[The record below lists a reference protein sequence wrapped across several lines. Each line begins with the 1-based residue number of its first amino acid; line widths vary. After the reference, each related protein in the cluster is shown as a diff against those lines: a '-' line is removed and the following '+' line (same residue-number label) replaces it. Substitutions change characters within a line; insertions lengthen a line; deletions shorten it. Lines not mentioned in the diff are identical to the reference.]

1 MPKLI
6 RKGQRILHQRTQAR
20 QQDRAPRTRHD
31 LSVALSSAEERRSGP
46 DLLAT
51 QSEGLAGADKQNEAV
66 PLFLGRESQTPAPS
80 HGQGWLDDEPEHD
93 ARSIPAHRQS
103 DSDTAARSDPT
114 ELPSE
119 TRRMAASRRVA
130 DAVEQA
136 RLRNFVSRIN
146 TSTVQRRAVTPP
158 NNLGSPPAHA
168 LLTSPSFTQ
177 VVGHRARSVVVKP
190 EPEIIEIKSE
200 DEDEDDEIQI
210 IEPPVTRIGKA
221 NNTFSP
227 ATSARRAA
235 STPGSG
241 WRGAPNSLGST
252 LPLQS
257 NDEAGPSTPPP
268 IESGK
273 QQGRRQVRAATA
285 SATSSTATG
294 SEAGLASISDPS
306 EGGNREGSVASTAT
320 GIDIIRDRPVLKRE
334 EPWPEHFLDLERTFR
349 AINTVYSFC
358 SARKHMATTYDTI
371 KSSVEG
377 LTKKPLQI
385 FDIAQIKSLCPDLIH
400 FAYVEHDMLQVHVD
414 SRSNAE
420 DPASNTVRRPSR
432 SWSERRDDVYEQ
444 TAEAIDRAD
453 APMVDAAGFP
463 TSGGGFQDVAD
474 ADVQGGLQG
483 PLLPPA
489 ELELQ
494 KLKGKERARDEY
506 VLLFEFNDGT
516 LQGAKATA
524 RGRPGRPGPRRG
536 PNRDGLPGKVK
547 RNPKLYA
554 IPSTASMMKLINK
567 RNFKFEQAVLELLA
581 ACKAKDEDPVQLLLD
596 AAHDHVP
603 LNPETA
609 ERAQG
614 ETPQKKRI
622 RLEFLMQNPEHR
634 PSISSVIEE
643 MRAAEWWKDQVVP
656 GGHKVFDARQAKTG
670 QLEYLLSQA
679 VVNALYAT
687 HGIEEFYSHQAESL
701 NALHQGKNVIVSTST
716 SSGKSLIYQLPVL
729 GALEVDGESTA
740 MFIFPTKA
748 LAQDQR
754 RSLQDLL
761 SNCEGLEGAI
771 VATYDGDTDRE
782 LRKDIRERASVIFT
796 NPDMLHQAILP
807 AEDVWRR
814 FLRNLRYVV
823 VDELHIYNGLFG
835 AHVSFIM
842 RRLRRI
848 CNALGND
855 RVQFVSCSATVANPR
870 QHMQTLFGVE
880 DVHVVTEDG
889 SPAGRKEWLIWNP
902 PYIDETDPAQGR
914 VSSYA
919 EVSKVFRHLIQRG
932 VRTIIFTKVRR
943 TCEIVMRQVRNDL
956 LLEDRPDVANK
967 VMSYRSGYSPQDR
980 RKIEQDMF
988 KGQLLGIV
996 ATSALELGIDIGS
1009 LDAVIMLGFPYSISS
1024 LRQQAGRAGRRLK
1037 DSLSVLI
1044 GDPWPMDQHY
1054 MHYPDEIFVQPD
1066 AALSVDLG
1074 NDFILEG
1081 HLQCAAEEMPIT
1093 IEDDKQYF
1101 GDHLESLCKMRL
1113 EPDGSGFYYCREE
1126 LRPNPSR
1133 DVAIRGAR
1141 QETYCYIDD
1150 TPGRSGGAQVMEEV
1164 EIERAIFEAFE
1175 GAVFMHQGLSYL
1187 CREINHD
1194 TRIARMVQAD
1204 VNYHTRPRDHTD
1216 TDAMETYRIRRLRDS
1231 PYLAYYG
1238 KVTIASYVWGYFKVD
1253 RRANILDA
1261 VEVDTPPYIRHTRGL
1276 WIDVPL
1282 WIIEAM
1288 TDKRINAAA
1297 AIHAAEHALL
1307 SLTPLFVVSI
1317 AGDVR
1322 TECKIAE
1329 KEYAAKPSSRKR
1341 PARLIFYD
1349 MPGQNGGVCT
1359 KAFEHLDSLIR
1370 IAISV
1375 IEACPCNE
1383 GCPSCVTSQTCAHAN
1398 LVTSKVGALGVLR
1411 GIVGREP
1418 FDPDLE
1424 IQNEPGIA
1432 PSQLNERETVHSTI
1446 QEATPVRV
1454 ARELGSVA
1462 VEDVDEVLPP
1472 SLQALTQRAVAAA
1485 QRGEISGPGGQQHH
1499 LNSDLPGPSGRNG
1512 TGPGGGFLPGKSMLF
1527 QE

>member
-1 MPKLI
+1 M
-6 RKGQRILHQRTQAR
+6 
-20 QQDRAPRTRHD
+20 
-31 LSVALSSAEERRSGP
+31 
-46 DLLAT
+46 
-51 QSEGLAGADKQNEAV
+51 
-66 PLFLGRESQTPAPS
+66 
-80 HGQGWLDDEPEHD
+80 
-93 ARSIPAHRQS
+93 
-103 DSDTAARSDPT
+103 
-114 ELPSE
+114 
-119 TRRMAASRRVA
+119 
-130 DAVEQA
+130 
-136 RLRNFVSRIN
+136 
-146 TSTVQRRAVTPP
+146 
-158 NNLGSPPAHA
+158 
-168 LLTSPSFTQ
+168 
-177 VVGHRARSVVVKP
+177 
-190 EPEIIEIKSE
+190 
-200 DEDEDDEIQI
+200 
-210 IEPPVTRIGKA
+210 
-221 NNTFSP
+221 
-227 ATSARRAA
+227 
-235 STPGSG
+235 
-241 WRGAPNSLGST
+241 
-252 LPLQS
+252 
-257 NDEAGPSTPPP
+257 
-268 IESGK
+268 
-273 QQGRRQVRAATA
+273 
-285 SATSSTATG
+285 
-294 SEAGLASISDPS
+294 
-306 EGGNREGSVASTAT
+306 
-320 GIDIIRDRPVLKRE
+320 PVLEKPVLERTD
-334 EPWPEHFLDLERTFR
+334 PWPEHFLQLEKTFR

-371 KSSVEG
+371 KTSVEG
-377 LTKKPLQI
+377 LTKRPLQI
-385 FDIAQIKSLCPDLIH
+385 FEIAQIKSLCGELIH
-400 FAYVEHDMLQVHVD
+400 FAYVEHDMLQVHMD
-414 SRSNAE
+414 SRANAE
-420 DPASNTVRRPSR
+420 NPASNTVKRRQKSSAQYR
-432 SWSERRDDVYEQ
+432 DELYERA
-444 TAEAIDRAD
+444 AEAIAEGDPYIPDNPNAV
-453 APMVDAAGFP
+453 AIAASAAMAVDSAGFA
-463 TSGGGFQDVAD
+463 TTGGGFQDVAD
-474 ADVQGGLQG
+474 EDGQGGPQG

-489 ELELQ
+489 ELEVQQLQ
-494 KLKGKERARDEY
+494 AKGKQRAREEY

-516 LQGAKATA
+516 LQGPKATA
-524 RGRPGRPGPRRG
+524 RGRPGMRRG
-536 PNRDGLPGKVK
+536 PNRKPADPNAKPK
-547 RNPKLYA
+547 SNPKLYSL
-554 IPSTASMMKLINK
+554 PSTASMMKLINK

-581 ACKAKDEDPVQLLLD
+581 ACKAKDEDPVQLLID

-609 ERAQG
+609 SRTEG
-614 ETPQKKRI
+614 DTPQKKRI
-622 RLEFLMQNPEHR
+622 RLEFLMKNPEHR
-634 PSISSVIEE
+634 PSVASVIEE
-643 MRAAEWWKDQVVP
+643 MKIAPWWKDQIVP
-656 GGHKVFDARQAKTG
+656 GGHKVFDERPAKTG
-670 QLEYLLSQA
+670 ELNYLLSQA

-687 HGIEEFYSHQAESL
+687 HGIEQFYAHQAEAL
-701 NALHQGKNVIVSTST
+701 NALNEQKNVIVSTST

-729 GALEVDGESTA
+729 GAIEQDGEATA

-754 RSLQDLL
+754 RSLQDLIA
-761 SNCEGLEGAI
+761 NCEGVEGAI
-771 VATYDGDTDRE
+771 VATYDGDTDKD

-796 NPDMLHQAILP
+796 NPDMLHQSILP
-807 AEDVWRR
+807 SEDLWRR

-842 RRLRRI
+842 RRLQRI
-848 CNALGND
+848 CSALGNKT
-855 RVQFVSCSATVANPR
+855 VQFVSCSATVANPK

-902 PYIDETDPAQGR
+902 PYIDESDPAQGR

-956 LLEDRPDVANK
+956 LLEDRPDVVNK

-1024 LRQQAGRAGRRLK
+1024 LRQQAGRAGRRQK

-1054 MHYPDEIFVQPD
+1054 MHFPDEIFLQPD

-1074 NDFILEG
+1074 NDFILES

-1093 IEDDKQYF
+1093 LEDDEQYF
-1101 GDHLESLCKMRL
+1101 GPHLATLCQTRL
-1113 EPDGSGFYYCREE
+1113 ETDGTGYFYCREE
-1126 LRPNPSR
+1126 LRPNPAR

-1141 QETYCYIDD
+1141 QDSYCYIDD
-1150 TPGRSGGAQVMEEV
+1150 TPRRPGGARVMEEV

-1175 GAVFMHQGLSYL
+1175 GAVFMHQGLSYI

-1194 TRIARMVQAD
+1194 TRIARMVQVD
-1204 VNYHTRPRDHTD
+1204 VNYHTRPRDHTN
-1216 TDAMETYRIRRLRDS
+1216 TDAMETYRIRRLRES

-1261 VEVDTPPYIRHTRGL
+1261 VEVDCPPFIRHTRGL
-1276 WIDVPL
+1276 WIDVPTWL
-1282 WIIEAM
+1282 VDAM
-1288 TDKRINAAA
+1288 TSKRINAAA

-1307 SLTPLFVVSI
+1307 SLTPMFVVSI

-1349 MPGQNGGVCT
+1349 MPGQNGGVCA
-1359 KAFEHLDSLIR
+1359 KAFEHLDGLIR

-1398 LVTSKVGALGVLR
+1398 LVTSKIGALGVLR

-1424 IQNEPGIA
+1424 LQNEPGIA
-1432 PSQLNERETVHSTI
+1432 PSQLGAEGSVSGTI
-1446 QEATPVRV
+1446 AEAVPVRV
-1454 ARELGSVA
+1454 AKELGNSVQ

-1472 SLQALTQRAVAAA
+1472 SLQRLTQRAAEAAVR
-1485 QRGEISGPGGQQHH
+1485 RGELFEGPTG
-1499 LNSDLPGPSGRNG
+1499 SNG

>member
-6 RKGQRILHQRTQAR
+6 RKGQRILHKRTQAR
-20 QQDRAPRTRHD
+20 ANGASLPRSARQDAGSSRT
-31 LSVALSSAEERRSGP
+31 ALEEV
-46 DLLAT
+46 D
-51 QSEGLAGADKQNEAV
+51 SEGSVEDDDQDEDEADGEN
-66 PLFLGRESQTPAPS
+66 PLFLGRTSATPAP
-80 HGQGWLDDEPEHD
+80 
-93 ARSIPAHRQS
+93 R
-103 DSDTAARSDPT
+103 TANGSTNAAPVDPT

-119 TRRMAASRRVA
+119 TRRKAASRNVA
-130 DAVEQA
+130 NAVEQA
-136 RLRNFVSRIN
+136 RLRSLNQRDLPNSKTATANESRVGSGGHGVEKFKSEDEQEVGQDDPLLASP
-146 TSTVQRRAVTPP
+146 TLGRRSLASAPP
-158 NNLGSPPAHA
+158 
-168 LLTSPSFTQ
+168 
-177 VVGHRARSVVVKP
+177 VKK

-200 DEDEDDEIQI
+200 DEDDNDDFQI
-210 IEPPVTRIGKA
+210 VSPPPRPRAVETGPSHSTNARA
-221 NNTFSP
+221 SAAAAASSTPRASTAMLPPSSP
-227 ATSARRAA
+227 PRAA
-235 STPGSG
+235 TEMSDMPV
-241 WRGAPNSLGST
+241 
-252 LPLQS
+252 
-257 NDEAGPSTPPP
+257 TPPP
-268 IESGK
+268 LAK
-273 QQGRRQVRAATA
+273 RNPRARDARSVTA
-285 SATSSTATG
+285 SVAASSSTSTREALVGRQPSVALTEAESRSA
-294 SEAGLASISDPS
+294 SEAPIL
-306 EGGNREGSVASTAT
+306 EK
-320 GIDIIRDRPVLKRE
+320 PVLERTD
-334 EPWPEHFLDLERTFR
+334 PWPEHFLQLEKTFR

-371 KSSVEG
+371 KTSVEG
-377 LTKKPLQI
+377 LTKRPLQI
-385 FDIAQIKSLCPDLIH
+385 FDIAQIKSLCGELIH
-400 FAYVEHDMLQVHVD
+400 FAYVEHDMLQVHMD
-414 SRSNAE
+414 SRANAE
-420 DPASNTVRRPSR
+420 DPSSNTVKRRQKS
-432 SWSERRDDVYEQ
+432 SSQYRDELYEK
-444 TAEAIDRAD
+444 AAD
-453 APMVDAAGFP
+453 AIASGDPYVPDDPNAAAIAAIAASASTAAMPVDSAGFA
-463 TSGGGFQDVAD
+463 TTGGGFQDVAD
-474 ADVQGGLQG
+474 SDILGGSHG
-483 PLLPPA
+483 PLLAPT
-489 ELELQ
+489 ELEVQQLQ
-494 KLKGKERARDEY
+494 AKGKQRARDEY

-516 LQGAKATA
+516 LQGPKATA
-524 RGRPGRPGPRRG
+524 RGRPGMRRG
-536 PNRDGLPGKVK
+536 PNRKPGNPNAKPK
-547 RNPKLYA
+547 SNPKLYSL
-554 IPSTASMMKLINK
+554 PSTASMMKLINK

-581 ACKAKDEDPVQLLLD
+581 ACKAKDEDPVQLLID

-609 ERAQG
+609 TRTEG
-614 ETPQKKRI
+614 DTPQKKRI
-622 RLEFLMQNPEHR
+622 RLEFLMKNPEHR
-634 PSISSVIEE
+634 PSVADVIEE
-643 MRAAEWWKDQVVP
+643 MKIAPWWKDQIVP
-656 GGHKVFDARQAKTG
+656 GGHKVFDERPAKTG
-670 QLEYLLSQA
+670 ELKYLLSQA

-687 HGIEEFYSHQAESL
+687 HGIEHFYAHQAEAL
-701 NALHQGKNVIVSTST
+701 NALHEQKNVIVSTST

-729 GALEVDGESTA
+729 GAIEQDGEATA

-754 RSLQDLL
+754 RSLQDLI
-761 SNCEGLEGAI
+761 SNCEGVEGAI
-771 VATYDGDTDRE
+771 VATYDGDTDKD
-782 LRKDIRERASVIFT
+782 LRKDIRERANVIFT
-796 NPDMLHQAILP
+796 NPDMLHQSILP
-807 AEDVWRR
+807 SEDLWRR

-848 CNALGND
+848 CSALGN
-855 RVQFVSCSATVANPR
+855 RTVQFVSCSATVANPKE
-870 QHMQTLFGVE
+870 HMQTLFGVE

-902 PYIDETDPAQGR
+902 PYIDESDPAQGR

-943 TCEIVMRQVRNDL
+943 TCEIVMRQMRNDL

-1024 LRQQAGRAGRRLK
+1024 LRQQAGRAGRRQK

-1054 MHYPDEIFVQPD
+1054 MHFPDEIFLQPD

-1074 NDFILEG
+1074 NDFILES

-1093 IEDDKQYF
+1093 LEDDEQYF
-1101 GDHLESLCKMRL
+1101 GPHLATLCETRLES
-1113 EPDGSGFYYCREE
+1113 DGSGFFYCREE
-1126 LRPNPSR
+1126 LRPNPAR

-1141 QETYCYIDD
+1141 QDSYCYIDD
-1150 TPGRSGGAQVMEEV
+1150 TPGRAGGAKVMEEV

-1175 GAVFMHQGLSYL
+1175 GAVFMHQGLSYI
-1187 CREINHD
+1187 CREINHE

-1204 VNYHTRPRDHTD
+1204 VNYHTRPRDHTN
-1216 TDAMETYRIRRLRDS
+1216 TDAMETYRIRRLRES

-1261 VEVDTPPYIRHTRGL
+1261 VEVDCPPFIRNTRGL
-1276 WIDVPL
+1276 WIDVPTWL
-1282 WIIEAM
+1282 VDAM

-1307 SLTPLFVVSI
+1307 SLTPMFVVSV

-1349 MPGQNGGVCT
+1349 MPGQNGGVCA
-1359 KAFEHLDSLIR
+1359 KAFEHLDGLIR

-1375 IEACPCNE
+1375 IEACPCTE

-1424 IQNEPGIA
+1424 VQNEPGIA
-1432 PSQLNERETVHSTI
+1432 PSQLGERESVQGTI
-1446 QEATPVRV
+1446 AEAVPVRV
-1454 ARELGSVA
+1454 AKELGGAVQ
-1462 VEDVDEVLPP
+1462 VEDVEEVLPP
-1472 SLQALTQRAVAAA
+1472 SLQALGRRAMEGAVL
-1485 QRGEISGPGGQQHH
+1485 RGEVFEGPTG
-1499 LNSDLPGPSGRNG
+1499 SNG

>member
-6 RKGQRILHQRTQAR
+6 RKGQRILHKRTQAR
-20 QQDRAPRTRHD
+20 RNGVWTRPTRSSSTSEPLTTDREHEQNFSD
-31 LSVALSSAEERRSGP
+31 GDESEE
-46 DLLAT
+46 
-51 QSEGLAGADKQNEAV
+51 EARNV
-66 PLFLGRESQTPAPS
+66 EQEPLFLGRTSPTPAPRLLTS
-80 HGQGWLDDEPEHD
+80 N
-93 ARSIPAHRQS
+93 
-103 DSDTAARSDPT
+103 DTADAGPVDPT

-119 TRRMAASRRVA
+119 TRRKAASRNVA
-130 DAVEQA
+130 NAVEQA
-136 RLRNFVSRIN
+136 RLRSLNN
-146 TSTVQRRAVTPP
+146 THTSILGPTVERK
-158 NNLGSPPAHA
+158 SPKKPAEDVVDEHTSSEGDDP
-168 LLTSPSFTQ
+168 LLSSPTLA
-177 VVGHRARSVVVKP
+177 RRSVAPAVAVSIKE

-200 DEDEDDEIQI
+200 DEDDEDDFQI
-210 IEPPVTRIGKA
+210 VSPPPPARASVPVAAPLTNG
-221 NNTFSP
+221 S
-227 ATSARRAA
+227 ATSALRLTSLEASTSISSTQRAA
-235 STPGSG
+235 TEMP
-241 WRGAPNSLGST
+241 APPT
-252 LPLQS
+252 
-257 NDEAGPSTPPP
+257 TPPP
-268 IESGK
+268 LA
-273 QQGRRQVRAATA
+273 QRQVRGRNARSATA
-285 SATSSTATG
+285 NAASSSTRDALVGRQPSVALTEASRSA
-294 SEAGLASISDPS
+294 SEAPILDK
-306 EGGNREGSVASTAT
+306 N
-320 GIDIIRDRPVLKRE
+320 VLERTD
-334 EPWPEHFLDLERTFR
+334 PWPEHFLQLEKTFR

-371 KSSVEG
+371 KSSVQG
-377 LTKKPLQI
+377 LTKRPLQI
-385 FDIAQIKSLCPDLIH
+385 FDIAQIKSLCGELIH
-400 FAYVEHDMLQVHVD
+400 FAYVEHDMLQVHID
-414 SRSNAE
+414 SRANAE
-420 DPASNTVRRPSR
+420 DPASNTVKRRQKS
-432 SWSERRDDVYEQ
+432 SAQYRDELYEKA
-444 TAEAIDRAD
+444 AEAIASGDPYVPEDPNSVAM
-453 APMVDAAGFP
+453 AVDSAGFA
-463 TSGGGFQDVAD
+463 TTGGGFQDIAD
-474 ADVQGGLQG
+474 ADLQGGTHT
-483 PLLPPA
+483 PLLAPTD
-489 ELELQ
+489 LEVQQLQ
-494 KLKGKERARDEY
+494 AKGKQRARDEY

-516 LQGAKATA
+516 LQGPKATA
-524 RGRPGRPGPRRG
+524 RGRPGMRQG
-536 PNRDGLPGKVK
+536 PNRNPAHAKAK
-547 RNPKLYA
+547 SKSNPKLYSL
-554 IPSTASMMKLINK
+554 PSTASMMKLINK

-581 ACKAKDEDPVQLLLD
+581 ACKAKDEDPVQLLID

-609 ERAQG
+609 TRTEG
-614 ETPQKKRI
+614 DTPQKKRI
-622 RLEFLMQNPEHR
+622 RLEFLMKNPEHR
-634 PSISSVIEE
+634 PSIASVIEE
-643 MRAAEWWKDQVVP
+643 MKIAPWWRDQIVP
-656 GGHKVFDARQAKTG
+656 GGHKVFDERPVKTG
-670 QLEYLLSQA
+670 ELNYLLSQA

-687 HGIEEFYSHQAESL
+687 HGIEHFYSHQAEAL
-701 NALHQGKNVIVSTST
+701 NALHESKNVIVSTST

-729 GALEVDGESTA
+729 GAIEQDGDATA

-754 RSLQDLL
+754 RSLQDLIA
-761 SNCEGLEGAI
+761 NCEGVEGAI
-771 VATYDGDTDRE
+771 VATYDGDTDKD

-796 NPDMLHQAILP
+796 NPDMLHQSILP
-807 AEDVWRR
+807 SEDLWRR

-848 CNALGND
+848 CSALGN
-855 RVQFVSCSATVANPR
+855 RTVQFVSCSATVANPK
-870 QHMQTLFGVE
+870 QHMQTLFGVQ

-902 PYIDETDPAQGR
+902 PYIDESDPAQGR

-1024 LRQQAGRAGRRLK
+1024 LRQQAGRAGRRQK

-1054 MHYPDEIFVQPD
+1054 MHFPDEIFLQPD

-1074 NDFILEG
+1074 NDFILES

-1093 IEDDKQYF
+1093 LEDDEQYF
-1101 GDHLESLCKMRL
+1101 GPHLATLCQTRL
-1113 EPDGSGFYYCREE
+1113 ETDGSGFFYCREE
-1126 LRPNPSR
+1126 LRPNPAR

-1141 QETYCYIDD
+1141 QDSYCYIDD
-1150 TPGRSGGAQVMEEV
+1150 TPGRGGGARVMEEV

-1175 GAVFMHQGLSYL
+1175 GAVFMHQGLSYI
-1187 CREINHD
+1187 CREINHE

-1204 VNYHTRPRDHTD
+1204 VNYHTRPRDHTN
-1216 TDAMETYRIRRLRDS
+1216 TDAMETYRIRRLRES

-1261 VEVDTPPYIRHTRGL
+1261 VEVDCPPFIRHTRGL
-1276 WIDVPL
+1276 WIDVPTWL
-1282 WIIEAM
+1282 VDAM
-1288 TDKRINAAA
+1288 TEKRINVAA

-1307 SLTPLFVVSI
+1307 SLTPMFVVSV

-1322 TECKIAE
+1322 TECKVAE

-1341 PARLIFYD
+1341 PARLVFYD
-1349 MPGQNGGVCT
+1349 MPGQNGGVCA
-1359 KAFEHLDSLIR
+1359 KAFEHLDGLIR

-1375 IEACPCNE
+1375 IEACACTE

-1418 FDPDLE
+1418 FDADLE
-1424 IQNEPGIA
+1424 PQNEPGLA
-1432 PSQLNERETVHSTI
+1432 PSQLGERESVHGTI
-1446 QEATPVRV
+1446 AEAVPVRV
-1454 ARELGSVA
+1454 AKELGGNVQ
-1462 VEDVDEVLPP
+1462 VEEVEEVLPP
-1472 SLQALTQRAVAAA
+1472 SLEALTQRAVRAAVD
-1485 QRGEISGPGGQQHH
+1485 RGE
-1499 LNSDLPGPSGRNG
+1499 LYEAAGPSGRNG
-1512 TGPGGGFLPGKSMLF
+1512 TGPGGGFLPGKSRLF

>member
-1 MPKLI
+1 M
-6 RKGQRILHQRTQAR
+6 
-20 QQDRAPRTRHD
+20 
-31 LSVALSSAEERRSGP
+31 
-46 DLLAT
+46 
-51 QSEGLAGADKQNEAV
+51 
-66 PLFLGRESQTPAPS
+66 
-80 HGQGWLDDEPEHD
+80 
-93 ARSIPAHRQS
+93 
-103 DSDTAARSDPT
+103 
-114 ELPSE
+114 ELE
-119 TRRMAASRRVA
+119 
-130 DAVEQA
+130 
-136 RLRNFVSRIN
+136 
-146 TSTVQRRAVTPP
+146 
-158 NNLGSPPAHA
+158 
-168 LLTSPSFTQ
+168 
-177 VVGHRARSVVVKP
+177 K
-190 EPEIIEIKSE
+190 
-200 DEDEDDEIQI
+200 
-210 IEPPVTRIGKA
+210 
-221 NNTFSP
+221 
-227 ATSARRAA
+227 
-235 STPGSG
+235 
-241 WRGAPNSLGST
+241 
-252 LPLQS
+252 
-257 NDEAGPSTPPP
+257 
-268 IESGK
+268 
-273 QQGRRQVRAATA
+273 
-285 SATSSTATG
+285 
-294 SEAGLASISDPS
+294 
-306 EGGNREGSVASTAT
+306 
-320 GIDIIRDRPVLKRE
+320 
-334 EPWPEHFLDLERTFR
+334 TFR

-358 SARKHMATTYDTI
+358 SARKHMATTFDTI

-377 LTKKPLQI
+377 LTKRPLQI
-385 FDIAQIKSLCPDLIH
+385 FDIAQIKSLCGELIH
-400 FAYVEHDMLQVHVD
+400 FAYVEHDMLQVHMD
-414 SRSNAE
+414 SRANAE
-420 DPASNTVRRPSR
+420 DSASNTVKRREKSKTQFR
-432 SWSERRDDVYEQ
+432 DELYERA
-444 TAEAIDRAD
+444 AEAIASGDPYIPDNPNAVS
-453 APMVDAAGFP
+453 ATAALAVDSAGFA

-474 ADVQGGLQG
+474 ADVGGGQQG

-494 KLKGKERARDEY
+494 QIQQKGKQRARDEY

-516 LQGAKATA
+516 LQGPKATA
-524 RGRPGRPGPRRG
+524 RGRPGMRRG
-536 PNRDGLPGKVK
+536 PNRKTPNPNAKPK
-547 RNPKLYA
+547 SNPKLYS

-581 ACKAKDEDPVQLLLD
+581 ACKAKDEDPVQLPID
-596 AAHDHVP
+596 AAHDHDP

-609 ERAQG
+609 SRTEG
-614 ETPQKKRI
+614 DTPQKKRI
-622 RLEFLMQNPEHR
+622 RLEFLMKNPEHR
-634 PSISSVIEE
+634 PSIASVIEE
-643 MRAAEWWKDQVVP
+643 MKIAPWWKDQIVP
-656 GGHKVFDARQAKTG
+656 GGHKVFDERPAKTG
-670 QLEYLLSQA
+670 ELNYLLSQA

-687 HGIEEFYSHQAESL
+687 HGIEQFYAHQAEAL
-701 NALHQGKNVIVSTST
+701 NALHEHKNVIVSTST

-729 GALEVDGESTA
+729 GAIEQDGDATA

-754 RSLQDLL
+754 RSLQDLIA
-761 SNCEGLEGAI
+761 NCEGVEGAI
-771 VATYDGDTDRE
+771 VATYDGDTDKD

-796 NPDMLHQAILP
+796 NPDMLHQSILP
-807 AEDVWRR
+807 AEDLWRR

-848 CNALGND
+848 CSALGN
-855 RVQFVSCSATVANPR
+855 RTVQFVSCSATVANPK

-902 PYIDETDPAQGR
+902 PYIDESDPAQGR

-1024 LRQQAGRAGRRLK
+1024 LRQQAGRAGRRQK
-1037 DSLSVLI
+1037 DSLTVLI

-1054 MHYPDEIFVQPD
+1054 MHFPDEIFLQPD

-1074 NDFILEG
+1074 NDFILES

-1093 IEDDKQYF
+1093 LEDDEQYF
-1101 GDHLESLCKMRL
+1101 GPHLATLCKTRL
-1113 EPDGSGFYYCREE
+1113 ETDGSGFFFCREE
-1126 LRPNPSR
+1126 LRPNPAR

-1141 QETYCYIDD
+1141 QDSYCYIDD
-1150 TPGRSGGAQVMEEV
+1150 TPGRAGGARVMEEV

-1175 GAVFMHQGLSYL
+1175 GAVFMHQGLSYI
-1187 CREINHD
+1187 CREINHE

-1204 VNYHTRPRDHTD
+1204 VNYHTRPRDHTN
-1216 TDAMETYRIRRLRDS
+1216 TDAVETYRIRRLRES

-1261 VEVDTPPYIRHTRGL
+1261 VEVDCPPFIRHTRGL
-1276 WIDVPL
+1276 WIDVPTWL
-1282 WIIEAM
+1282 VEAM
-1288 TDKRINAAA
+1288 TEKRINAAA

-1307 SLTPLFVVSI
+1307 SLTPMFVVSV

-1349 MPGQNGGVCT
+1349 MPGQNGGVCV
-1359 KAFEHLDSLIR
+1359 KAFEHLDGLIR

-1375 IEACPCNE
+1375 IEACPCTE

-1424 IQNEPGIA
+1424 PQNEPGIA
-1432 PSQLNERETVHSTI
+1432 PSQLGERESVHATI
-1446 QEATPVRV
+1446 AEAVPVRV
-1454 ARELGSVA
+1454 AKELGGAVE
-1462 VEDVDEVLPP
+1462 VEDVQEVLPP
-1472 SLQALTQRAVAAA
+1472 SLQALTQRAVQAAVR
-1485 QRGEISGPGGQQHH
+1485 RGDIME
-1499 LNSDLPGPSGRNG
+1499 GPSGANG

>member
-6 RKGQRILHQRTQAR
+6 RKGQRILQKRTQAR
-20 QQDRAPRTRHD
+20 QNGSRLPRTSRRTISHPDVEAGQDQIQVVSVEVISDEEAFEEDEQD
-31 LSVALSSAEERRSGP
+31 LGT
-46 DLLAT
+46 D
-51 QSEGLAGADKQNEAV
+51 
-66 PLFLGRESQTPAPS
+66 PLFLGRPSATPAP
-80 HGQGWLDDEPEHD
+80 
-93 ARSIPAHRQS
+93 
-103 DSDTAARSDPT
+103 TAAATTLDHRASRNVKNAEAVDPT

-119 TRRMAASRRVA
+119 TRRKAASRRIA
-130 DAVEQA
+130 NAVEQA
-136 RLRNFVSRIN
+136 RLRSLRHTVPSSSSLSTTEHPNSPNFANVLEEEVKSEDC
-146 TSTVQRRAVTPP
+146 VDQVDLLLA
-158 NNLGSPPAHA
+158 SPT
-168 LLTSPSFTQ
+168 LD
-177 VVGHRARSVVVKP
+177 HRPFLSKYSGKK

-200 DEDEDDEIQI
+200 DEDEDDFQI
-210 IEPPVTRIGKA
+210 ISPHLKPAALPSATGRASLTPAVALSSEVMPPPSPPSGTTTEALALPVTPPSSSK
-221 NNTFSP
+221 TQ
-227 ATSARRAA
+227 ARAR
-235 STPGSG
+235 
-241 WRGAPNSLGST
+241 N
-252 LPLQS
+252 
-257 NDEAGPSTPPP
+257 
-268 IESGK
+268 
-273 QQGRRQVRAATA
+273 VRSVTA
-285 SATSSTATG
+285 SASTCDALVG
-294 SEAGLASISDPS
+294 RQPSVALSEASRSASEALPL
-306 EGGNREGSVASTAT
+306 EK
-320 GIDIIRDRPVLKRE
+320 PVLERTD
-334 EPWPEHFLDLERTFR
+334 PWPEHFLELEKTFR

-377 LTKKPLQI
+377 LTKRPLQI
-385 FDIAQIKSLCPDLIH
+385 FDVAQIKSLCGDLIH
-400 FAYVEHDMLQVHVD
+400 FAYVEHDMLQVHLD
-414 SRSNAE
+414 SRANAE
-420 DPASNTVRRPSR
+420 DPASNTVKRKQKSR
-432 SWSERRDDVYEQ
+432 TQFRDELYAKA
-444 TAEAIDRAD
+444 AEAIASGDPYVAD
-453 APMVDAAGFP
+453 DPNAVAAATEAAMAVDAAGFAI
-463 TSGGGFQDVAD
+463 TGGGFQDVAD
-474 ADVQGGLQG
+474 ADVQGGQQG
-483 PLLPPA
+483 PLVPPA

-494 KLKGKERARDEY
+494 QLQQKGKQRARDEY

-516 LQGAKATA
+516 LQGPKATA
-524 RGRPGRPGPRRG
+524 RGRPGMRRG
-536 PNRDGLPGKVK
+536 PNRKPAYSTAK
-547 RNPKLYA
+547 PKHNLKLHSL
-554 IPSTASMMKLINK
+554 PSTASMMKLINK

-581 ACKAKDEDPVQLLLD
+581 ACWAKDEDPVQLLID

-609 ERAQG
+609 TRTEG
-614 ETPQKKRI
+614 DTPQKKRI
-622 RLEFLMQNPEHR
+622 RLEFLMKNPELR
-634 PSISSVIEE
+634 PSVASVIEE
-643 MRAAEWWKDQVVP
+643 MKIAPWWKEQIVP
-656 GGHKVFDARQAKTG
+656 GGHKIFDQRPAKFG
-670 QLEYLLSQA
+670 ELNYLLSQS

-687 HGIEEFYSHQAESL
+687 HGIEQFYAHQAEAL
-701 NALHQGKNVIVSTST
+701 NALHNQKNVIVSTST

-729 GALEVDGESTA
+729 GAIEEDGEATA
-740 MFIFPTKA
+740 IFTFPTKA

-754 RSLQDLL
+754 RSLQDLIA
-761 SNCEGLEGAI
+761 NCEGVEGAI
-771 VATYDGDTDRE
+771 VATYDGDTEKD

-796 NPDMLHQAILP
+796 NPDMLHQSILP
-807 AEDVWRR
+807 NEDVWRR
-814 FLRNLRYVV
+814 FLRNLRFVV

-848 CNALGND
+848 CSALGNT
-855 RVQFVSCSATVANPR
+855 RVQFVSCSATVANPKE
-870 QHMQTLFGVE
+870 HMQTLFGVQ

-902 PYIDETDPAQGR
+902 PYIDESDPAQGR

-988 KGQLLGIV
+988 KGALLGIV

-1024 LRQQAGRAGRRLK
+1024 LRQQAGRAGRRQK

-1054 MHYPDEIFVQPD
+1054 MHFPDEIFLQPD

-1074 NDFILEG
+1074 NDFILES

-1093 IEDDKQYF
+1093 VEDDTQYF
-1101 GDHLESLCKMRL
+1101 GSHLATLCETRL
-1113 EPDGSGFYYCREE
+1113 ETDGSGFYYCREE
-1126 LRPNPSR
+1126 LRPNPAR

-1141 QETYCYIDD
+1141 QDSYCYVDD
-1150 TPGRSGGAQVMEEV
+1150 TPNRPVKVMEEV

-1175 GAVFMHQGLSYL
+1175 GAVFMHQGLSYI
-1187 CREINHD
+1187 CREINHE

-1204 VNYHTRPRDHTD
+1204 VNYHTRPRDHTN
-1216 TDAMETYRIRRLRDS
+1216 TDAMETYRIRRLRES

-1261 VEVDTPPYIRHTRGL
+1261 VEVDCPPFIRHTRGL
-1276 WIDVPL
+1276 WMDVPMWL
-1282 WIIEAM
+1282 VDALTE
-1288 TDKRINAAA
+1288 KRINAAA

-1307 SLTPLFVVSI
+1307 SLTPMFVVSV

-1329 KEYAAKPSSRKR
+1329 KEYASKPSSRKR

-1349 MPGQNGGVCT
+1349 MPGQNGGVCA
-1359 KAFEHLDSLIR
+1359 KAFEHLDGLIR

-1375 IEACPCNE
+1375 IEACACTE

-1398 LVTSKVGALGVLR
+1398 LVTSKIGALGVLR

-1418 FDPDLE
+1418 FDADMQD
-1424 IQNEPGIA
+1424 QNEPGIA
-1432 PSQLNERETVHSTI
+1432 PSQLGERESVQGTI
-1446 QEATPVRV
+1446 AEAIPVRV
-1454 ARELGSVA
+1454 AKELGGNVV
-1462 VEDVDEVLPP
+1462 VEDVEEILPP
-1472 SLQALTQRAVAAA
+1472 SLQQLTQRAVAAA
-1485 QRGEISGPGGQQHH
+1485 VRRAEAISGP
-1499 LNSDLPGPSGRNG
+1499 SGADGN
-1512 TGPGGGFLPGKSMLF
+1512 GPGGGFLPGKSMLF

>member
-6 RKGQRILHQRTQAR
+6 RKGQRILHKRTQAR
-20 QQDRAPRTRHD
+20 VNGGGLPRTSRQTACSRAAQQSRQD
-31 LSVALSSAEERRSGP
+31 GVEEIIDEEAS
-46 DLLAT
+46 DEEL
-51 QSEGLAGADKQNEAV
+51 EGKDSNEEEV
-66 PLFLGRESQTPAPS
+66 PLFLARASATPAPTTK
-80 HGQGWLDDEPEHD
+80 LNNV
-93 ARSIPAHRQS
+93 ASIS
-103 DSDTAARSDPT
+103 GKTADPIDPT

-119 TRRMAASRRVA
+119 TRRKAASRRVA

-136 RLRNFVSRIN
+136 RIRSLNQTASSSSSRSVGQGSIAREPGEN
-146 TSTVQRRAVTPP
+146 VTEQVKSEDDQDQDEDDPLLSSPTLTRRSAAPAVTIK
-158 NNLGSPPAHA
+158 S
-168 LLTSPSFTQ
+168 
-177 VVGHRARSVVVKP
+177 

-200 DEDEDDEIQI
+200 DEDDDDDFQI
-210 IEPPVTRIGKA
+210 VSPPSKPAASPQPNGRTQATPRVAEASTSMPPPSSPPRATTEAPVPPVTPPPVAKRQARGRNA
-221 NNTFSP
+221 RS
-227 ATSARRAA
+227 ATA
-235 STPGSG
+235 ST
-241 WRGAPNSLGST
+241 ST
-252 LPLQS
+252 RDALVGRQPSVALT
-257 NDEAGPSTPPP
+257 EASRSASEAPP
-268 IESGK
+268 IEK
-273 QQGRRQVRAATA
+273 
-285 SATSSTATG
+285 
-294 SEAGLASISDPS
+294 
-306 EGGNREGSVASTAT
+306 
-320 GIDIIRDRPVLKRE
+320 PVLERTH
-334 EPWPEHFLDLERTFR
+334 PWPEHFLELEKTFR

-377 LTKKPLQI
+377 LTKRPLQI
-385 FDIAQIKSLCPDLIH
+385 FDIAQIKSLCGDLIH
-400 FAYVEHDMLQVHVD
+400 FAYVEHDMLQVHMD
-414 SRSNAE
+414 SRANAE
-420 DPASNTVRRPSR
+420 DPASNTVK
-432 SWSERRDDVYEQ
+432 RRDKSKTQFRDELYERA
-444 TAEAIDRAD
+444 AEAIASGDPYIPDDPSTVSA
-453 APMVDAAGFP
+453 AAAAAAAVAGAVDSAGFAA
-463 TSGGGFQDVAD
+463 TGGGFQDVAD
-474 ADVQGGLQG
+474 VDVQGGQQG

-494 KLKGKERARDEY
+494 QLQKKGKQRARDEY

-516 LQGAKATA
+516 LQGPKATA
-524 RGRPGRPGPRRG
+524 RGRPGMRRG
-536 PNRDGLPGKVK
+536 PNRKPANPNAKPK
-547 RNPKLYA
+547 SNPKLYSM
-554 IPSTASMMKLINK
+554 PSTASMMKLINK

-581 ACKAKDEDPVQLLLD
+581 ACKAKDEDPVQLLID

-609 ERAQG
+609 TRTEG
-614 ETPQKKRI
+614 DTPQKKRI
-622 RLEFLMQNPEHR
+622 RLEFLMKNPEHR
-634 PSISSVIEE
+634 PSIASVIEE
-643 MRAAEWWKDQVVP
+643 MKIAPWWKDQIVP
-656 GGHKVFDARQAKTG
+656 GGHKVFDERPAKTG
-670 QLEYLLSQA
+670 QLNYLLSQA

-687 HGIEEFYSHQAESL
+687 HGIEQFYAHQAEAL
-701 NALHQGKNVIVSTST
+701 NALHENKNVIVSTST

-729 GALEVDGESTA
+729 GAIEEDGEATA

-754 RSLQDLL
+754 RSLQDLIA
-761 SNCEGLEGAI
+761 NCEGVEGAI
-771 VATYDGDTDRE
+771 VATYDGDTDKD
-782 LRKDIRERASVIFT
+782 LRKDIRERANVIFT
-796 NPDMLHQAILP
+796 NPDMLHQSILP
-807 AEDVWRR
+807 SEDLWRR

-848 CNALGND
+848 CSALGNTT
-855 RVQFVSCSATVANPR
+855 VQFVSCSATVANPKE
-870 QHMQTLFGVE
+870 HMQTLFGVQ

-889 SPAGRKEWLIWNP
+889 SPAGRKEWLVWNP

-1024 LRQQAGRAGRRLK
+1024 LRQQAGRAGRRQK
-1037 DSLSVLI
+1037 DSLAVLI

-1054 MHYPDEIFVQPD
+1054 MHFPDEIFLQPD

-1074 NDFILEG
+1074 NDFILES

-1093 IEDDKQYF
+1093 LEDDEQYF
-1101 GDHLESLCKMRL
+1101 GPHLATLCKTRL
-1113 EPDGSGFYYCREE
+1113 ETDGSGFFYCREE
-1126 LRPNPSR
+1126 LRPNPAR

-1141 QETYCYIDD
+1141 QDSYCYIDD
-1150 TPGRSGGAQVMEEV
+1150 TPGRPGGARVMEEV

-1175 GAVFMHQGLSYL
+1175 GAVFMHQGLSYI
-1187 CREINHD
+1187 CREINHE

-1204 VNYHTRPRDHTD
+1204 VNYHTRPRDHTN
-1216 TDAMETYRIRRLRDS
+1216 TDAMETYRIRRLRES

-1261 VEVDTPPYIRHTRGL
+1261 VEVDCPPFIRHTRGL
-1276 WIDVPL
+1276 WIDVPTWL
-1282 WIIEAM
+1282 VDAM
-1288 TDKRINAAA
+1288 TEKRINAAA

-1307 SLTPLFVVSI
+1307 SLTPMFVVSV

-1349 MPGQNGGVCT
+1349 MPGQNGGVCA
-1359 KAFEHLDSLIR
+1359 KAFEHLDGLIR

-1375 IEACPCNE
+1375 IEACTCIE

-1418 FDPDLE
+1418 FDADLE
-1424 IQNEPGIA
+1424 LQNEPGIA
-1432 PSQLNERETVHSTI
+1432 PSQLGERESVHGTI
-1446 QEATPVRV
+1446 AEAVPVRV
-1454 ARELGSVA
+1454 AKELGGAVE
-1462 VEDVDEVLPP
+1462 VEDVEEILPP
-1472 SLQALTQRAVAAA
+1472 SLQQLTQRAMQAAVR
-1485 QRGEISGPGGQQHH
+1485 RGEVFE
-1499 LNSDLPGPSGRNG
+1499 GPSGGNG

>member
-1 MPKLI
+1 M
-6 RKGQRILHQRTQAR
+6 
-20 QQDRAPRTRHD
+20 
-31 LSVALSSAEERRSGP
+31 VAEDVGE
-46 DLLAT
+46 DV
-51 QSEGLAGADKQNEAV
+51 SEGEEGSEEAQQ
-66 PLFLGRESQTPAPS
+66 PLFLGRTSETPAP
-80 HGQGWLDDEPEHD
+80 
-93 ARSIPAHRQS
+93 RSQLASSTVEVTPI
-103 DSDTAARSDPT
+103 DPT

-119 TRRMAASRRVA
+119 TRRKAASRNVA
-130 DAVEQA
+130 NAVEQA
-136 RLRNFVSRIN
+136 RIRSLNDQH
-146 TSTVQRRAVTPP
+146 TSLPR
-158 NNLGSPPAHA
+158 S
-168 LLTSPSFTQ
+168 Q
-177 VVGHRARSVVVKP
+177 VVQVKLAKRPAKAVAQQTASAYERDQDDTLPSSSTLARRSLAPTVSIKD
-190 EPEIIEIKSE
+190 EAEIIEIKSE
-200 DEDEDDEIQI
+200 DEDDEDDFQI
-210 IEPPVTRIGKA
+210 VSPPPSARPSASSSPPARTVPLSTAPRPATPEASTSLHSITSPTRATTEMPPPPVT
-221 NNTFSP
+221 
-227 ATSARRAA
+227 
-235 STPGSG
+235 
-241 WRGAPNSLGST
+241 
-252 LPLQS
+252 
-257 NDEAGPSTPPP
+257 PPP
-268 IESGK
+268 VSK
-273 QQGRRQVRAATA
+273 RQARGRNARSVTA
-285 SATSSTATG
+285 
-294 SEAGLASISDPS
+294 
-306 EGGNREGSVASTAT
+306 SVASSSTSTREALVGRQASVALT
-320 GIDIIRDRPVLKRE
+320 DASRSNSEAPILENPVLERTD
-334 EPWPEHFLDLERTFR
+334 PWPEHFLQLEKTFR
-349 AINTVYSFC
+349 AINTVYAFC

-377 LTKKPLQI
+377 LTKRPLQI
-385 FDIAQIKSLCPDLIH
+385 FDIAQIKSLCGELIH
-400 FAYVEHDMLQVHVD
+400 FAYVEHDMLQVHMD
-414 SRSNAE
+414 SRANAE
-420 DPASNTVRRPSR
+420 DPASNTAKRRQKS
-432 SWSERRDDVYEQ
+432 SAQYRDELYEKA
-444 TAEAIDRAD
+444 AEAIASGDPYVPDDPNAT
-453 APMVDAAGFP
+453 AIAAAAALTVDSAGFA
-463 TSGGGFQDVAD
+463 TTGGGFQDVAD
-474 ADVQGGLQG
+474 ADLHGGLQA
-483 PLLPPA
+483 PLLAPS
-489 ELELQ
+489 ELEVQQLQ
-494 KLKGKERARDEY
+494 AKGKQRARDEY

-516 LQGAKATA
+516 LQGPKATA
-524 RGRPGRPGPRRG
+524 RGRPGMRRG
-536 PNRDGLPGKVK
+536 PNRKPANTNAKPK
-547 RNPKLYA
+547 ANPKLYSL
-554 IPSTASMMKLINK
+554 PSTASMMKLINK

-581 ACKAKDEDPVQLLLD
+581 ACKAKDEDPVQLLID

-609 ERAQG
+609 TRTETD
-614 ETPQKKRI
+614 TPQKKRI
-622 RLEFLMQNPEHR
+622 RLEFLMKNPEHR
-634 PSISSVIEE
+634 PSIASVIEE
-643 MRAAEWWKDQVVP
+643 MKISPWWKDQIVP
-656 GGHKVFDARQAKTG
+656 GGHKVFDERLAKIG
-670 QLEYLLSQA
+670 ELNYVLSQA
-679 VVNALYAT
+679 AVNALYAT
-687 HGIEEFYSHQAESL
+687 HGIEHFYSHQAEAL
-701 NALHQGKNVIVSTST
+701 NALHENKNVIVSTST

-729 GALEVDGESTA
+729 GAIEQDGDATA

-754 RSLQDLL
+754 RSLQDLIA
-761 SNCEGLEGAI
+761 NCEGVEGAI
-771 VATYDGDTDRE
+771 VATYDGDTDKD

-796 NPDMLHQAILP
+796 NPDMLHQSILP
-807 AEDVWRR
+807 SEDLWRR

-848 CNALGND
+848 CSALGN
-855 RVQFVSCSATVANPR
+855 RTVQFVSCSATVANPK

-902 PYIDETDPAQGR
+902 PYIDESDPAQGR

-1024 LRQQAGRAGRRLK
+1024 LRQQAGRAGRRQK

-1054 MHYPDEIFVQPD
+1054 MHFPDEIFLQPD

-1074 NDFILEG
+1074 NDFILES

-1093 IEDDKQYF
+1093 LEDDEQYF
-1101 GDHLESLCKMRL
+1101 GPHLATLCKTRL
-1113 EPDGSGFYYCREE
+1113 ETDDSGFFYCREE
-1126 LRPNPSR
+1126 LRPNPAR

-1141 QETYCYIDD
+1141 QESYCYIDD
-1150 TPGRSGGAQVMEEV
+1150 TPGRAGGARVMEEV

-1175 GAVFMHQGLSYL
+1175 GAVFMHQGLSYI
-1187 CREINHD
+1187 CREINHE

-1204 VNYHTRPRDHTD
+1204 VNYHTRPRDHTN
-1216 TDAMETYRIRRLRDS
+1216 TDAMETYRIRRLRES

-1261 VEVDTPPYIRHTRGL
+1261 VEVDCPPFIRHTRGL
-1276 WIDVPL
+1276 WIDVPSWL
-1282 WIIEAM
+1282 VDAM
-1288 TDKRINAAA
+1288 TEKRINAAA

-1307 SLTPLFVVSI
+1307 SLTPMFVVSV

-1349 MPGQNGGVCT
+1349 MPGQNGGVCA
-1359 KAFEHLDSLIR
+1359 KAFEHLDGLIR

-1375 IEACPCNE
+1375 IEACPCTE

-1398 LVTSKVGALGVLR
+1398 LVTSKIGALGVLR

-1418 FDPDLE
+1418 FDADLE
-1424 IQNEPGIA
+1424 PQNEPGIA
-1432 PSQLNERETVHSTI
+1432 PSQLGERESVHGTI
-1446 QEATPVRV
+1446 AEAVPVRV
-1454 ARELGSVA
+1454 AKELGGSVQ
-1462 VEDVDEVLPP
+1462 VGRCGRD
-1472 SLQALTQRAVAAA
+1472 VAAELA
-1485 QRGEISGPGGQQHH
+1485 GVDAEGGASGGEQGEI
-1499 LNSDLPGPSGRNG
+1499 
-1512 TGPGGGFLPGKSMLF
+1512 F
-1527 QE
+1527 